1 MKVSA
6 ITLMVFGLVSPAV
19 AQYASQFEPPDLKSG
34 KVHVSRIVLTPVTAF
49 VSQLEWKNQPFEPG
63 KPMEAESRQL
73 EKDLLPVVAT
83 TLKSLGFIV
92 NDASL
97 SPESIAASKDLGDK
111 VKFVQTMFDMKNRET
126 EAHRK
131 RDAIEPVSLGEAVPA
146 LHVPDDS
153 DAVVVIQVRDFIE
166 TKGKKFMNAVP
177 GTVPRLQS
185 TGGWDLEIG
194 IVDAKTGAILYI
206 ARSSG
211 SNDIAKEP
219 EKAASKIEK
228 SFKDFFKYTA
238 ASTSPLAPKS

>member
-1 MKVSA
+1 
-6 ITLMVFGLVSPAV
+6 
-19 AQYASQFEPPDLKSG
+19 
-34 KVHVSRIVLTPVTAF
+34 VSRIVLTPVTAF
-49 VSQLEWKNQPFEPG
+49 VSQLDWKNQPFEPG

-73 EKDLLPVVAT
+73 EKDLFPVVAT
-83 TLKSLGFIV
+83 KLKSLGFSV
-92 NDASL
+92 DDASL
-97 SPESIAASKDLGDK
+97 SPESIAASKDLSDK
-111 VKFVQTMFDMKNRET
+111 VQLVQTMFHAENNEIKAR
-126 EAHRK
+126 RK

-153 DAVVVIQVRDFIE
+153 DAIVVIQVRDFIE

-177 GTVPRLQS
+177 GTVPRLES

-206 ARSSG
+206 ARSDG

-219 EKAASKIEK
+219 EKAGSKIQK

-238 ASTSPLAPKS
+238 ASASPIEPKS

>member
-1 MKVSA
+1 MKVLA
-6 ITLMVFGLVSPAV
+6 VTLMIFGFVSPAA
-19 AQYASQFEPPDLKSG
+19 AQFVSQFDSPDLKGG

-49 VSQLEWKNQPFEPG
+49 VSQLDWKNQPFEPG

-73 EKDLLPVVAT
+73 EKDLLPVVAAK
-83 TLKSLGFIV
+83 LKSLGFIV

-111 VKFVQTMFDMKNRET
+111 VKLVQSAFRMEDSET
-126 EAHRK
+126 QAHRK
-131 RDAIEPVSLGEAVPA
+131 RDATEPVSLGDTVLA

-153 DAVVVIQVRDFIE
+153 DAIVVIQVRDFIE

-206 ARSSG
+206 ARSDG

-219 EKAASKIEK
+219 EKAGPKIEK
-228 SFKDFFKYTA
+228 SFKDFFKYNA
-238 ASTSPLAPKS
+238 ASTGPLNPKL

>member
-1 MKVSA
+1 MKVFA
-6 ITLMVFGLVSPAV
+6 ITLMIFGFVSPAT
-19 AQYASQFEPPDLKSG
+19 AQFASQFESPDLKSG
-34 KVHVSRIVLTPVTAF
+34 KVRVSRIVLTPVTGF
-49 VSQLEWKNQPFEPG
+49 VSQLDWKNQPFEPG

-83 TLKSLGFIV
+83 TLKSLGFNV

-111 VKFVQTMFDMKNRET
+111 VKFVQTMFDMKNSET

-131 RDAIEPVSLGEAVPA
+131 RDAIEPVSLGEAVSA
-146 LHVPDDS
+146 LHLPDDS
-153 DAVVVIQVRDFIE
+153 DAIVVIQVHDFIE
-166 TKGKKFMNAVP
+166 TKGKKFMNAAP
-177 GTVPRLQS
+177 STGFRLQS
-185 TGGWDLEIG
+185 TGGWNMQIG

-219 EKAASKIEK
+219 EKAGPKIEK
-228 SFKDFFKYTA
+228 SFKDFFKYSA
-238 ASTSPLAPKS
+238 ASTGPLEPKS